1 MFFISTMG
9 LLATFIDVLL
19 AMVMSIGSIFIG
31 RSK

>member
-1 MFFISTMG
+1 MLFIYTMG
-9 LLATFIDVLL
+9 LLATFIDILL